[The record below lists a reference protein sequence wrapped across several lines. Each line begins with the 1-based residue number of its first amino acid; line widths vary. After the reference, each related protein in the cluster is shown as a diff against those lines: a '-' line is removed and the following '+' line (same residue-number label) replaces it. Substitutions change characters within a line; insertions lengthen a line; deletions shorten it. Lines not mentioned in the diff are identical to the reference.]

1 MKVISW
7 NVNGLRAVERKG
19 ELQSFLD
26 RYTPDIF
33 LMQEIKGSS
42 DKFSAYLNTPPDYE
56 VFYNPAE
63 KAGYAGTGVWIREP
77 FRRYVKSVQTGFLG
91 DPTPSEWRVI
101 HVTLEKENDIID
113 IFGVYFPNGGKSE
126 EAWHG
131 KLAFYEAFS
140 ACMDQL
146 RAEGHMVIWG
156 GDINCA
162 HNEIDLARAKENDG
176 KIGFHPLERAWLDDR
191 TNNAWLDVW
200 RVRNPDEIVY
210 SWWDQKTKARE
221 RNIGW
226 RIDALWA
233 DEKLEKKI
241 TEIVYLGDQYGSDH
255 CPMLADI
262 DF

>member
-1 MKVISW
+1 M
-7 NVNGLRAVERKG
+7 
-19 ELQSFLD
+19 
-26 RYTPDIF
+26 
-33 LMQEIKGSS
+33 
-42 DKFSAYLNTPPDYE
+42 
-56 VFYNPAE
+56 
-63 KAGYAGTGVWIREP
+63 
-77 FRRYVKSVQTGFLG
+77 
-91 DPTPSEWRVI
+91 I